1 MALVVIDVVLVAVQ
15 LATKDMLPLYAE
27 ELIDIMTLLFSA
39 YFCAEVTLRI
49 IGQGS
54 VLTILVYRQK
64 TMLWMCCRRV
74 FFRRWFEVLDLV
86 VVVLSSCLA
95 VLFTVLG
102 DNSSVEEGNGKTVVS

>member
-1 MALVVIDVVLVAVQ
+1 MAIVVIDVVLVAVQ
-15 LATKDMLPLYAE
+15 LATKDTLPLYAE

-54 VLTILVYRQK
+54 VNYPSLQVYW
-64 TMLWMCCRRV
+64 LWMCCRRV

-86 VVVLSSCLA
+86 VVVVSSCLA
-95 VLFTVLG
+95 VVFTLLG
-102 DNSSVEEGNGKTVVS
+102 DHSSVDEGTGKTVVS

>member
-1 MALVVIDVVLVAVQ
+1 MAIVVIDVVLVAVQ
-15 LATKDMLPLYAE
+15 LATKDTLPLYAE

-39 YFCAEVTLRI
+39 YFCAEVALRI

-54 VLTILVYRQK
+54 VNYPSLQVY
-64 TMLWMCCRRV
+64 TGMWMCCRRV

-95 VLFTVLG
+95 VLFTLLG
-102 DNSSVEEGNGKTVVS
+102 DHSRVDEGTGKTVVS

>member
-54 VLTILVYRQK
+54 VLTILVYRRQ
-64 TMLWMCCRRV
+64 CCGCV
-74 FFRRWFEVLDLV
+74 VGECSSDDGLKCWIWWWWFCPLV
-86 VVVLSSCLA
+86 W
-95 VLFTVLG
+95 LFSLLC
-102 DNSSVEEGNGKTVVS
+102 